1 MKGALTLALS
11 IAAMLA
17 LTSVSGAAS
26 GTESAMGSYEQFG
39 GQYTVSFSAKA
50 TLQNTQAT
58 GHLKWI
64 IRNSDPDT
72 VLEADVTCLFVGPG
86 RTATIGGVVTSFT
99 GPFASDDFHGVIIQV
114 TDNGQGPTQQ
124 MPDLA
129 SPTLLQPTAP
139 TADTC
144 APAFVLFQDPISSG
158 DITVKPVKSGL

>member
-39 GQYTVSFSAKA
+39 GTYSVSFSAKA
-50 TLQNTQAT
+50 TLQNTEAT

-64 IRNSDPDT
+64 LRNSDPDT

-86 RTATIGGVVTSFT
+86 RTATIGGTVTSFT
-99 GPFASDDFHGVIIQV
+99 GPFGGDNFHGVFIQV

-124 MPDLA
+124 TPDLA
-129 SPTLLQPTAP
+129 STPFLQATAP

-144 APAFVLFQDPISSG
+144 APAFVLFQSPITSG
-158 DITVKPVKSGL
+158 DITVKPVKTGL